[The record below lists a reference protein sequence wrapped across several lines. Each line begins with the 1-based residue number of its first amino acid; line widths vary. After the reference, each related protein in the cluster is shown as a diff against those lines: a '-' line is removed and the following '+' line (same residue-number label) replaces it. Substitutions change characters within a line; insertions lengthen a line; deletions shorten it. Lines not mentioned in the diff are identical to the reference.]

1 LIRQCN
7 SAICGAMREDRIM
20 LARFCINLALIS
32 GVVTVIT
39 RLI

>member
-1 LIRQCN
+1 
-7 SAICGAMREDRIM
+7 M
-20 LARFCINLALIS
+20 LARFCINLAVIS